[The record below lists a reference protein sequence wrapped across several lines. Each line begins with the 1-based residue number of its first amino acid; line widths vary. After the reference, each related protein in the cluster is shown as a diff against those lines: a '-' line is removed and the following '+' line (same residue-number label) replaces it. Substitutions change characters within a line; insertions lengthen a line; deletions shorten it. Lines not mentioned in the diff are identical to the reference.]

1 VTAKLRR
8 LRSHEFHTT
17 AESLGR
23 THCEAREFGGVVLLL
38 ICCFVIPS
46 GRAGAQEPSPPAA
59 PPQSVPQNQSP
70 DNPPPASPSPQNQR
84 PSHQNEQNQAG
95 ENKEE
100 NPAQAVE
107 DKTKAITVG
116 AAEATEKVG
125 KKALVKAR
133 DWESSWIT
141 GVYVRKEETRIP
153 LTGTERRRIY
163 LRQTLTTP
171 GAYMKRMFQA
181 GFDQARGVPSQWDD
195 GWSGY
200 AERFAS
206 REGQFISANTLAALG
221 NAALNYEVRYDQ
233 CRCNGIAPRMRH
245 AIVRN
250 FLTYDHDG
258 NWRPQWAL
266 YAGAFAGGAISTA
279 WRPRPQ
285 DVWVN
290 GGLAM
295 LGQAGYGALLNV
307 VTEFA
312 RDVNRK
318 LGAKDR
324 EISRSSGWDLS
335 Q

>member
-1 VTAKLRR
+1 MKV
-8 LRSHEFHTT
+8 
-17 AESLGR
+17 ESLGR
-23 THCEAREFGGVVLLL
+23 TYCEARGFRGVVLLL

-46 GRAGAQEPSPPAA
+46 GRAWAQGPSVPQ
-59 PPQSVPQNQSP
+59 PQSLPQNQSP
-70 DNPPPASPSPQNQR
+70 DDPPPRSPTTQNQT
-84 PSHQNEQNQAG
+84 PSSRDTQIQPTG
-95 ENKEE
+95 NKQG
-100 NPAQAVE
+100 NPAQSVE
-107 DKTKAITVG
+107 HRTRAITVG
-116 AAEATEKVG
+116 AAEATKKVG
-125 KKALVKAR
+125 EQALVKAR

-141 GVYVRKEETRIP
+141 GVYVRKEETRFP
-153 LTGTERRRIY
+153 LTGEERRRIY

-200 AERFAS
+200 TERFAS

-221 NAALNYEVRYDQ
+221 NAAFKYEVRYDQ
-233 CRCNGIAPRMRH
+233 CRCNGVALRMRH
-245 AIVRN
+245 AIARN
-250 FLTYDHDG
+250 FLTYDQSGH
-258 NWRPQWAL
+258 WRPQWAL
-266 YAGAFAGGAISTA
+266 YGGAFAGGAISTA
-279 WRPRPQ
+279 WRPGPQ

-307 VTEFA
+307 VIEFA

-324 EISRSSGWDLS
+324 EISRAALEFSW
-335 Q
+335 